1 MYLGE
6 ELPEVVVTAE
16 RKEYTLYTQKQCTDA
31 GAKAVKEG
39 DKYKC
44 MCGKYVLNLMHN
56 KCEKG
61 EPIDISLQS
70 SVVKLKVNE
79 IKAPD
84 IDMSKLL
91 RIGNK

>member
-16 RKEYTLYTQKQCTDA
+16 RKEYKLYTQKQCTDA

-44 MCGKYVLNLMHN
+44 MCGKYALNLELY
-56 KCEKG
+56 KCENG
-61 EPIDISLQS
+61 EY
-70 SVVKLKVNE
+70 KE
-79 IKAPD
+79 IEK
-84 IDMSKLL
+84 
-91 RIGNK
+91 